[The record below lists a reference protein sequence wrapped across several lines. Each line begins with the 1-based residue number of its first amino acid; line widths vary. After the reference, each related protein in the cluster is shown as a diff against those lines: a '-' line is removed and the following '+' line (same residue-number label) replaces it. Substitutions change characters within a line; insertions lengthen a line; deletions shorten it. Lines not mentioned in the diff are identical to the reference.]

1 MKKTVITFAIAFAS
15 FLMINAQTA
24 KEEIELYQSIIGM
37 EKKAAVA
44 EVINLSGEASTAF
57 WAVYDAYETE
67 RKLHGQKRIELLV
80 KYAEEYLTLD
90 DAKTEE
96 LMKEMMA
103 LGKEYDKL
111 IQKYYKSIKKSSGV
125 KTAAQFYQLETYFQS
140 AIRFS
145 IMDEIPFIGEFD
157 VN

>member
-1 MKKTVITFAIAFAS
+1 MKRTLFTIIIAFAS
-15 FLMINAQTA
+15 MLMINAQSA

-44 EVINLSGEASTAF
+44 EVISLSGESATAF
-57 WAVYDAYETE
+57 WGLYDAYETE

-80 KYAEEYLTLD
+80 KYAEEYMTLD
-90 DAKTEE
+90 DASTEE
-96 LMKEMMA
+96 IINEMMA

-111 IQKYYKSIKKSSGV
+111 IQKYYKSIKKTSGV
-125 KTAAQFYQLETYFQS
+125 KTAAQFYQLEIYFQS
-140 AIRFS
+140 AIRFF

-157 VN
+157 VK